1 MTAHG
6 LFFEDLA
13 LGVSRERIYRVDE
26 ALVAAFAQVS
36 GDRNPV
42 HLDAEYAA
50 ATPFKQRVA
59 HGMLG
64 AAFISAVIGMDLPGP
79 GAVYV
84 SQSLRFKRP
93 VNLGDEVSASASVTA
108 LDPAKSRATLLTLC
122 RVGGKIV
129 IEGEAEI
136 LVPRRPPAPEIRG

>member
-1 MTAHG
+1 
-6 LFFEDLA
+6 
-13 LGVSRERIYRVDE
+13 
-26 ALVAAFAQVS
+26 
-36 GDRNPV
+36 
-42 HLDAEYAA
+42 
-50 ATPFKQRVA
+50 
-59 HGMLG
+59 
-64 AAFISAVIGMDLPGP
+64 
-79 GAVYV
+79 V